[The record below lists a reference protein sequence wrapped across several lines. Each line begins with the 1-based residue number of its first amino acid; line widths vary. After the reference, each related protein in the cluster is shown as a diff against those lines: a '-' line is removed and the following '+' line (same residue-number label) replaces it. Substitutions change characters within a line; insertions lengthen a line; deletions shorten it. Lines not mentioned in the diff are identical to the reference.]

1 MKIIPNNIHLIWF
14 GSALCARH
22 RVRLQE
28 WQHLNPQHTI
38 HLWTSFSI
46 NSKESNDDIVR
57 FCHENT
63 PFIQVHN
70 VDNELSM
77 NPMVREWLEHAS
89 IQQTSSRPNYAAL
102 SDIYRFYIL
111 NQFGGWYFDTDI
123 EPWAPL
129 PVDLETIHGV
139 ALDINFDTPSF
150 RYSPGILCTIP
161 NSLFTQMGI
170 QLIERMIET
179 HPIEI
184 QQAVNHPID
193 AEKYVATHYTTGEI
207 AFATLTS
214 LTGAAGKPIIDRD
227 REHAD
232 HALWP
237 ELSTDF
243 YLKIDACDLIRIP
256 DDSDSFSVEK
266 VIELSQNYFSLILHH
281 HRLFLVRKGAGTNSG
296 FALSELEKREF
307 ELISE
312 AIDDKTLLKTAHSTN
327 YKDVWFS
334 PEEAA
339 NLQTAL
345 LPAHRDLSTKIIVD
359 KRIEALYCNVI
370 KLSKHP
376 DELSHTELK
385 TLMPVYMLFD
395 DTIFYSD
402 FLTSSSQCLTAHHL
416 AEISAIFP
424 AEPDIA
430 IPADLSMLDKI
441 HTLIQL
447 ERADVDPFYD
457 QITFLSGYFD
467 AYHLVD
473 CPTETRITVSVED
486 GASIA
491 HSAPFQLFSNL
502 YETEW
507 LPKNEQSDELKRGY
521 WHNPEMQALA
531 INTKNTFYRSIAG
544 VKPKSLL
551 PPTLFQRISH
561 HCSTFFHFEPTAK
574 QGSTENTKTIQ
585 NTSSRQSHK

>member
-22 RVRLQE
+22 RIRLQE

-38 HLWTSFSI
+38 HLWTSLQM
-46 NSKESNDDIVR
+46 NGKENYDDIVR

-70 VDNELSM
+70 VDDELSIS
-77 NPMVREWLEHAS
+77 PIVCEWLKNAS

-111 NQFGGWYFDTDI
+111 NQLGGWYFDTDI

-129 PVDLETIHGV
+129 PINLGTIHGF
-139 ALDINFDTPSF
+139 ALDINFDTSSF

-179 HPIEI
+179 HSIEI
-184 QQAVNHPID
+184 QQAVNNPID

-207 AFATLTS
+207 AFAALTH
-214 LTGAAGKPIIDRD
+214 LTGASGKPIIDRN

-232 HALWP
+232 HAVWP

-243 YLKIDACDLIRIP
+243 YLKIEACDLIRIP
-256 DDSDSFSVEK
+256 NSDSLSVDK
-266 VIELSQNYFSLILHH
+266 AIQISQSYFSLILH
-281 HRLFLVRKGAGTNSG
+281 RNGLFLLRKGAEISSG
-296 FALSELEKREF
+296 FALSGLEKREF
-307 ELISE
+307 ESISE
-312 AIDDKTLLKTAHSTN
+312 AIVDKTLLKTAHSTN

-339 NLQTAL
+339 RLHTAL

-359 KRIEALYCNVI
+359 KRIEALDCNII

-376 DELSHTELK
+376 DELSHAELK
-385 TLMPVYMLFD
+385 ALIPVYMLFD

-402 FLTSSSQCLTAHHL
+402 FLTSSSQCLTARHL
-416 AEISAIFP
+416 AEMSAIFP
-424 AEPDIA
+424 VELDIA
-430 IPADLSMLDKI
+430 IPADLSMLNQI
-441 HTLIQL
+441 NSLIQL
-447 ERADVDPFYD
+447 ERADNDPFYD
-457 QITFLSGYFD
+457 QITFLSEYFD

-473 CPTETRITVSVED
+473 CTTETRVTASVED
-486 GASIA
+486 SESIA

-507 LPKNEQSDELKRGY
+507 LPKNEQSDELKKGY
-521 WHNPEMQALA
+521 WHHPEMKALA
-531 INTKNTFYRSIAG
+531 INTKNTFYRSIEG

-551 PPTLFQRISH
+551 SATLFQRISH
-561 HCSTFFHFEPTAK
+561 HCSTFFHFESTPK
-574 QGSTENTKTIQ
+574 QGSTEDTKTIQ
-585 NTSSRQSHK
+585 NTNSRQGHK